1 MRTLKGI
8 VLSGMLA
15 AGMFAYAKDAA
26 VTMTGY
32 VTNKACDPVAMK
44 ADAAACMK
52 KCRENGGAQFVDDAK
67 NEVWTIANGDK
78 IAGLEGKHVS
88 LTATVDAAKKTITV
102 VTVKADKK

>member
-1 MRTLKGI
+1 MKTLKVI
-8 VLSGMLA
+8 MLSAVLALPLA
-15 AGMFAYAKDAA
+15 ATPTPKAEK
-26 VTMTGY
+26 MTGY

-67 NEVWTIANGDK
+67 NEVWTIANGEK

-102 VTVKADKK
+102 VTVTPDKK

>member
-1 MRTLKGI
+1 MKTMMRALLI
-8 VLSGMLA
+8 AALA
-15 AGMFAYAKDAA
+15 LPLGATETPKAQ
-26 VTMTGY
+26 TMTGY

-67 NEVWTIANGDK
+67 NEVWTIANGEK

-102 VTVKADKK
+102 VTVTPDKK